1 MPATDCVIQ
10 IATEFLAKP
19 GQAPNS
25 SCLTQVKP
33 LFVVE

>member
-1 MPATDCVIQ
+1 MQATDWKVQ